1 MTLDEILSQL
11 KKAFEAEDIERV
23 EELVN
28 EYENEIEDENLGQK
42 ALELAVESGCTDY
55 VEEHIEDFDT
65 WDMGYLLDLTED
77 PSMIEVLNDHGIY
90 HEWEYYDG
98 SRFALETV
106 NGTVLS
112 FDPDFHKEVWVKY
125 MEEHNLSDESV
136 VALLNKLSTGED
148 LNDEEEELEMVCDLL
163 KVSVSDNG
171 TLQLGEYGWSGEVES
186 ECGASGF
193 DLVELLENLGYDI
206 KFVGERWKLETNGVY
221 YIE

>member
-1 MTLDEILSQL
+1 
-11 KKAFEAEDIERV
+11 
-23 EELVN
+23 
-28 EYENEIEDENLGQK
+28 
-42 ALELAVESGCTDY
+42 
-55 VEEHIEDFDT
+55 
-65 WDMGYLLDLTED
+65 
-77 PSMIEVLNDHGIY
+77 
-90 HEWEYYDG
+90 
-98 SRFALETV
+98 
-106 NGTVLS
+106 
-112 FDPDFHKEVWVKY
+112 

-186 ECGASGF
+186 ECGTSGF